1 MTSGSA
7 GRRTG
12 QTSVRGSLDE
22 AVRTELQACLKELS
36 AQQSRCQPSEI
47 AAAVESVMATVDGD
61 LSAVNLK
68 LYAEIEALSRYI
80 ANAKAEISQVRPDEI
95 RSQHLPTATDELE
108 AIVGATEQATNTI
121 FEAVEGIEEIA
132 ATLDDATAQKI
143 TDQVTRVYE
152 ACSFQDITGQRI
164 SKVVS
169 TLQQIESKVDALLEA
184 FGEEAAHAQAER
196 RKRASE
202 TDTAAAPA
210 DTDRGLMNG
219 PAAPGSGQVSQADI
233 DALLASFD

>member
-1 MTSGSA
+1 MSSDST
-7 GRRTG
+7 GRRNG
-12 QTSVRGSLDE
+12 QSGKRGQADE
-22 AVRTELQACLKELS
+22 AVRAQLQACVQQLS
-36 AQQSRCQPSEI
+36 AQQPRCQPAEI
-47 AAAVESVMATVDGD
+47 ATTVESVMATVDGD
-61 LSAVNLK
+61 VSAVNLK

-121 FEAVEGIEEIA
+121 FEAVEGIEEIVTA
-132 ATLDDATAQKI
+132 LDEPTAQKI

-164 SKVVS
+164 AKVVS

-184 FGEEAAHAQAER
+184 FSEDAAHAQAAR
-196 RKRASE
+196 RKPAAETEATPEDAERA
-202 TDTAAAPA
+202 
-210 DTDRGLMNG
+210 LMNG
-219 PAAPGSGQVSQADI
+219 PAAPGSDQVSQADI